1 MSVVSLPTQAST
13 KLPSSTSPREL
24 RPALSIVGIG
34 ILGVLVGALCW
45 QWRLP
50 GVTALPALAA
60 GACVWLLAALVS
72 FAQERRGGRVAAAL
86 AASCPLLL
94 FFACQGSPSVPL
106 ATLALA
112 LALLA
117 AHVRWASRQ
126 YLLWPLVVI
135 WGALVFLA
143 PVVGLALLPLL
154 LWASAQVP
162 FYLRL
167 TVLALGV
174 LAWWTLQLSP
184 PRIALESLSGSW
196 LRRLVLLGIAG
207 LPLGLA
213 TLLVG
218 LPRLSRRTDLRRD
231 ERVRFVV
238 LALVPG
244 LFLLGLVASDPALTL
259 TLSLFYLL
267 SVALVLGESGESWPG
282 AATAA
287 LVVGNAALLLWP
299 ITPVQLDAGWPSLPT
314 LRQEDA
320 HWQAIRAAIART
332 APPQTTLILALP
344 AEQERLAR
352 LLPQY
357 RVIALTR
364 RPRSQPTL
372 GYPTLLLA
380 GRRLDVLRDSLGLQ
394 LTDRASGQT
403 RRLTA
408 FVPSEGGVLPG
419 TSDDVYWLQS
429 ESARQLRLGD
439 EILLTR

>member
-1 MSVVSLPTQAST
+1 
-13 KLPSSTSPREL
+13 
-24 RPALSIVGIG
+24 
-34 ILGVLVGALCW
+34 
-45 QWRLP
+45 
-50 GVTALPALAA
+50 
-60 GACVWLLAALVS
+60 
-72 FAQERRGGRVAAAL
+72 
-86 AASCPLLL
+86 
-94 FFACQGSPSVPL
+94 
-106 ATLALA
+106 
-112 LALLA
+112 
-117 AHVRWASRQ
+117 
-126 YLLWPLVVI
+126 
-135 WGALVFLA
+135 
-143 PVVGLALLPLL
+143 
-154 LWASAQVP
+154 
-162 FYLRL
+162 
-167 TVLALGV
+167 
-174 LAWWTLQLSP
+174 
-184 PRIALESLSGSW
+184 
-196 LRRLVLLGIAG
+196 VLLGIAG

-238 LALVPG
+238 LALAPG
-244 LFLLGLVASDPALTL
+244 LVLLGLVASDPALML

-287 LVVGNAALLLWP
+287 LVMGNAALLLWP

-320 HWQAIRAAIART
+320 HWQAIRTAIART
-332 APPQTTLILALP
+332 TSPETTLILALP
-344 AEQERLAR
+344 TEQERLAR

-357 RVIALTR
+357 RVIALGQK
-364 RPRSQPTL
+364 PQSYPTT
-372 GYPTLLLA
+372 GFPTLLLA

-408 FVPSEGGVLPG
+408 FVPSEGGTLPG

-429 ESARQLRLGD
+429 ESARQLKLGD